1 MVTLKDVAERAG
13 VSVATVSYCIT
24 GKKSVK
30 PETLLKVR
38 EAISELNYIPNYS
51 ARNLKNSVSD
61 EIGVILPN
69 LDDTTN
75 SEILKGIIAQAEPAH
90 YSVHIACS
98 YNNPRNEQEIIKK
111 FVSKNYAGIILMTC
125 QTQNSSF
132 FRRTL
137 DQYGISHVFIMRLP
151 QKISSNFLGFDNYST
166 VFYLTEQ
173 LLRKGYTNIALLTG
187 PLDFFSENECVSGY
201 SDAHDKYGLEPQ
213 PENILCTDMSKEGSF
228 KETMLYLSTYLPQA
242 IISSSLTI
250 MDGVLEAC
258 NVHNI
263 LPGGNIC
270 LITLSE
276 ERWNR
281 ACYHPDVIQTA
292 ATAYTLGE
300 DSFRILTENNH
311 SSQLYDRRFKLFKD
325 KVVDMDLCF
334 PALPLCPPQTAVP
347 QRYILR
353 IASVDL
359 PTIRAIQAVSC
370 MFSSQSGILLTFD
383 FFSLHDLFL
392 LIEEDSQ
399 KQQPHYDLYLTDV
412 SWMSYFFHKD
422 IFLDITELLM
432 QIPGLWASIFPKNL
446 ENARIHGR
454 YYGFPVIGGTQFLF
468 YRKDLF
474 EDPLLQKQY
483 KEAHHISLRPPKTW
497 TEYNQIARFFT
508 REYNPHSPTRYGT
521 AIPTNLREDFIS
533 ELLIRMWGFE
543 GGLADSKG
551 QLRLN
556 TPQNVRALNNML
568 ETTRYSPPRANQ
580 LGAGPNAPHSNLET
594 TFEQIGNG
602 SIAMAISFTE
612 YASRIQNSLHP
623 EFLSKI
629 GYHMLPGGIPVNVGW
644 HLCIPRRA
652 QALDS
657 IRQLFRWLCQRQN
670 SYYQTILCGQSTLL
684 YPHAS
689 HELLRLYPWLNLTA
703 QGLSYCRSRTYPVK
717 GKHQL
722 IVPAD
727 FESAI
732 HMAFQKMKSG
742 ELSVEKALEACQAN
756 IIHQFF

>member
-132 FRRTL
+132 FKRTL
-137 DQYGISHVFIMRLP
+137 DQYGIGHVFIMRLP
-151 QKISSNFLGFDNYST
+151 QKISSNFLGFDNYNT
-166 VFYLTEQ
+166 IFYLTER
-173 LLRKGYTNIALLTG
+173 LIEKGYTNIALVTG

-201 SDAHDKYGLEPQ
+201 SDAHDQYHKTLFG
-213 PENILCTDMSKEGSF
+213 ENILSTDMSKEGAF

-242 IISSSLTI
+242 IITSSLAI

-258 NVHNI
+258 DIHNMV
-263 LPGGNIC
+263 PGENIC

-276 ERWNR
+276 ERWNMASYR
-281 ACYHPDVIQTA
+281 PDVIQTS

-300 DSFRILTENNH
+300 DSFRILMEDNI
-311 SSQLYDRRFKLFKD
+311 SPQLYDRKFKLYKD
-325 KVVDMDLCF
+325 NIVDMPLSL
-334 PALPLCPPQTAVP
+334 PAPPSDPLPAASACLRT
-347 QRYILR
+347 LR

-370 MFSSQSGILLTFD
+370 KFSSQYGVLLIFD

-392 LIEEDSQ
+392 QIEEDTQ
-399 KQQPHYDLYLTDV
+399 KAQPLYDLYLADV
-412 SWMSYFFHKD
+412 SWMSYFYHKD
-422 IFLDITELLM
+422 IFADITDLLKSIPEL
-432 QIPGLWASIFPKNL
+432 WSAVFPKNMD
-446 ENARIHGR
+446 NARIHGH

-474 EDPLLQKQY
+474 EDPMLQKQY

-508 REYNPHSPTRYGT
+508 REFNPASPTRYGA

-543 GGLADSKG
+543 GGLADSRG
-551 QLRLN
+551 QLKLN
-556 TPQNVRALNNML
+556 TPQNVRALKSML
-568 ETTRYSPPRANQ
+568 ETTRYS
-580 LGAGPNAPHSNLET
+580 APHDNVPEDGCASPHANLQT

-644 HLCIPRRA
+644 HLCVPRKNQKPDA
-652 QALDS
+652 V
-657 IRQLFRWLCQRQN
+657 RQLFTWLCQRQN
-670 SYYQTILCGQSTLL
+670 SYYQTILCGQSTMI

-689 HELLRLYPWLNLTA
+689 RELLRLYPWLNLTS
-703 QGLSYCRSRTYPVK
+703 QGLSYCRNRTYPVK
-717 GKHQL
+717 GKNRL

-727 FESAI
+727 FESTI
-732 HMAFQKMKSG
+732 HMAFQKMRRE
-742 ELSVEKALEACQAN
+742 ELSVTEALEECQAN
-756 IIHQFF
+756 IIRQFF